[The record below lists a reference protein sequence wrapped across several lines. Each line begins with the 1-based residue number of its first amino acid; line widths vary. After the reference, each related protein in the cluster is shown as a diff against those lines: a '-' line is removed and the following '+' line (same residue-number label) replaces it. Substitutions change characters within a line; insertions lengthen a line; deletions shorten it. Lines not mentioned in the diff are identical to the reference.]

1 MRVGDFA
8 LVVTEGEKAGHW
20 FKAGS
25 QVEVKGKHVLS
36 SVALPV
42 FLGVDKDTGEEI
54 FQLLNPEDY
63 ILLNQPDLE
72 L

>member
-8 LVVTEGEKAGHW
+8 LVVTEGEKASHF

-25 QVEVKGKHVLS
+25 QVEVKGKHY
-36 SVALPV
+36 VAGIHLPV
-42 FLGVDKDTGEEI
+42 FLGVDKETNEDI
-54 FQLLNPEDY
+54 LQLLQPEDY